1 MSQTPH
7 FPAPDDSPVTELD
20 YLRSLQFITENPKW
34 LQNVLFLAVC
44 QMLPVVGPLLISGYQ
59 FEVAESLLH
68 RTRSG
73 TYVDFDFDRFK
84 DYLLRGLWPFLVTL
98 VCSMILTFPLG
109 ILWMVTIFAFLATTG
124 KPNGPPSEL
133 AILGFACVFFAVLV
147 LSIAFNVLLV
157 PLLLR
162 AGYSQDF
169 GQAFNFQFAKNF
181 LALMW
186 KETLLATLF
195 LAVISIPLFFA
206 GMLLCFVGVYF
217 TVSILMLAYA
227 HLIDYQLYALYLSR
241 GGEPIPLKSAAVQ
254 EV

>member
-7 FPAPDDSPVTELD
+7 FPAPDDSPVTSLD
-20 YLRSLQFITENPKW
+20 YFRSLQFITENPKW

-44 QMLPVVGPLLISGYQ
+44 QMLPFVGPLLISGYQ

-68 RTRSG
+68 RTKAGS
-73 TYVDFDFDRFK
+73 YVDFDFDRFK

-98 VCSMILTFPLG
+98 VCSMILTFPFA
-109 ILWMVTIFAFLATTG
+109 ILWMGTFFAFVAAG
-124 KPNGPPSEL
+124 KANGPPPEL
-133 AILGFACVFFAVLV
+133 MILGFACVFFVVILI
-147 LSIAFNVLLV
+147 SIAFNVLLV

-195 LAVISIPLFFA
+195 LVIIAFPLFFV
-206 GMLLCFVGVYF
+206 GTLLCFIGVYF
-217 TVSILMLAYA
+217 TTSILMLAYA

-241 GGEPIPLKSAAVQ
+241 GGEPIPLKSTAIQ

>member
-1 MSQTPH
+1 MSHVAHP
-7 FPAPDDSPVTELD
+7 PAPDDLPVTSLD
-20 YLRSLQFITENPKW
+20 YFRSLQFITENPQW

-44 QMLPVVGPLLISGYQ
+44 QMLPIVGPLLISGYQ

-68 RTRSG
+68 RTKPGS
-73 TYVDFDFDRFK
+73 YVDFSFDRFK

-98 VCSMILTFPLG
+98 VCSTILTFPLG
-109 ILWMVTIFAFLATTG
+109 ILWMVTIFAFLASG
-124 KPNGPPSEL
+124 KPNGPPPEL

-181 LALMW
+181 LAMMW
-186 KETLLATLF
+186 KETVLATLF
-195 LAVISIPLFFA
+195 LLVIAFPLFFV
-206 GMLLCFVGVYF
+206 GTLLCFIGVYF
-217 TVSILMLAYA
+217 TTAILMLAYA

-241 GGEPIPLKSAAVQ
+241 GGEPIPMKSTTVQ
-254 EV
+254 QV

>member
-44 QMLPVVGPLLISGYQ
+44 QMLPIVGPLLISGYQ

-98 VCSMILTFPLG
+98 VFSMILTFPLA
-109 ILWMVTIFAFLATTG
+109 ILWMGSFFVMMAVG
-124 KPNGPPSEL
+124 KSNGPAPEL
-133 AILGFACVFFAVLV
+133 VILGFACVFFVV
-147 LSIAFNVLLV
+147 MVISIAFNVLLV

-169 GQAFNFQFAKNF
+169 GQAFNLQFAKNF